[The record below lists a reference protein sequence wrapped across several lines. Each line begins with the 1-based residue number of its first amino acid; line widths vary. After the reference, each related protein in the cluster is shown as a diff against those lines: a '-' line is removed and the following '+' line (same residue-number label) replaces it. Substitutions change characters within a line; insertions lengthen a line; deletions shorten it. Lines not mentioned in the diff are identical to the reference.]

1 MGASNIF
8 TEAFRGTRVVGKPP
22 RKTTIMKITTLAALF
37 CLYASLAV
45 GEERDVNDLP
55 RPEFHGMTQK
65 QVTTLIFSQENRM
78 IDKLSSLRP
87 VTEAYVQSLG
97 QQKSMG
103 MDLSDSEN
111 SESVI
116 DDVYFLARVNFTDG
130 GPEEKLLVGGGSWRN
145 RYVKINSG
153 ALDQVHPLG
162 MLMMF
167 FADLHEFDA
176 DTYSLQY
183 QGKQSLFRT
192 ECLVFS
198 VAPIQEHNSGKFR
211 GQLWVDS
218 SSFSIVRLKGVFSG
232 PYKRFFKSFTGPERF
247 FHFDSVREKTEVGWL
262 PSSTYFDERHVYAR
276 DGDLEFHYRGYVLM
290 WEQGRQLQST
300 QSSIPNRAKSLSGE
314 QNRDGG
320 ASLRLVSALESDGL
334 LAAPGPVE
342 RHLEDVVAHLRP
354 PESAGMPEIHC
365 RVLLSTP
372 AEAFALGNTIIVSRG
387 LLNLVPDDS
396 VLAFLLARQL
406 AHILLRHGTDAL
418 PQAPE
423 SFFDDGKKEH
433 SGRLNIRLR
442 PEQEAAADAEAM
454 VLLQASPYKGAGVS
468 ARALLSRLNSGSERF
483 RHLLRAE
490 FGTGLLPEG
499 IALAK
504 DGERA
509 GSHVQAVLF
518 RNRYRVCWSRLIVD
532 SEQPAAGTE
541 VTIFPRPVASATSN
555 AE

>member
-1 MGASNIF
+1 
-8 TEAFRGTRVVGKPP
+8 
-22 RKTTIMKITTLAALF
+22 MKITTLAALF
-37 CLYASLAV
+37 CFCGSLAV
-45 GEERDVNDLP
+45 GQERDVNDFP
-55 RPEFHGMTQK
+55 RPEFRGMTQK
-65 QVTTLIFSQENRM
+65 QVTNLIFSQENRM

-103 MDLSDSEN
+103 MDLSASEN

-116 DDVYFLARVNFTDG
+116 DDVYFLAKVNFTDD

-145 RYVKINSG
+145 KYIKINSG

-167 FADLHEFDA
+167 FADLYEFDA

-183 QGKQSLFRT
+183 QGKQNLLRT
-192 ECLVFS
+192 ECLIFS

-232 PYKRFFKSFTGPERF
+232 PYKRFLKTFSGPERF
-247 FHFDSVREKTEVGWL
+247 FHFDSVREKTEFGWL

-276 DGDLEFHYRGYVLM
+276 DGDLEFHYRGYALM
-290 WEQGRQLQST
+290 WEQGRQLQNT
-300 QSSIPNRAKSLSGE
+300 QFSIPNSAKSLSGQQKGE
-314 QNRDGG
+314 GEAG
-320 ASLRLVSALESDGL
+320 LRSISALESDGL

-342 RHLEDVVAHLRP
+342 RHLEDIVAHLRL
-354 PESAGMPEIHC
+354 PESAGIPEIHC

-387 LLNLVPDDS
+387 LLNLAPDDS

-418 PQAPE
+418 PQSPQ
-423 SFFDDGKKEH
+423 SFFDDGGKKH
-433 SGRLNIRLR
+433 SARLMIRLR
-442 PEQEAAADAEAM
+442 PEQEAAADTEAM
-454 VLLQASPYKGAGVS
+454 VMLQASPYKGAGVT
-468 ARALLSRLNSGSERF
+468 ARAFLSRLNSGSERF

-499 IALAK
+499 IALPEDRK
-504 DGERA
+504 TA
-509 GSHVQAVLF
+509 GGQVQEVLF
-518 RNRYRVCWSRLIVD
+518 RNRYQVCWSRLIVD
-532 SEQPAAGTE
+532 SDQPAAGTE
-541 VTIFPRPVASATSN
+541 VTISARPVAPATSTD
-555 AE
+555 E